1 MNNEQIK
8 ILTEL
13 FTPEQRK
20 DIVKALV
27 FSSRKYLDAGRE
39 DRAEEMCSL
48 AEHVDRVFSIAEQE
62 SSPAEEFDEKKF
74 REELTRS
81 LSEAIDNAFKEC
93 LKKHEG
99 IDAVLDSIDIHLE
112 VGVRNGNS
120 ARTVEREIPVE

>member
-1 MNNEQIK
+1 MKNNQIK

-39 DRAEEMCSL
+39 DRAEDMCSL
-48 AEHVDRVFSIAEQE
+48 AEHVDRLFNIAEKE
-62 SSPAEEFDEKKF
+62 TGSAEEFDKKKF
-74 REELTRS
+74 QAELVRS
-81 LSEAIDNAFKEC
+81 LVEAVDNAFKEC

-99 IDAVLDSIDIHLE
+99 IEAILDDIDIQLK
-112 VGVRNGNS
+112 VGVRNDNS
-120 ARTVEREIPVE
+120 AQIAEREIPVE